1 MAVDEHGAKNW
12 KLIST
17 RLPNR
22 TEVQCLHRWQK
33 VLKPTLVKGPWTS
46 DEDRKVM
53 ELVKKYGAKKWSLIA
68 SNLPGRIGKQCRE
81 RWHNHLNPD
90 ICKEAWKLEEDR
102 AILEAHMTLGN
113 RWAEIAKM
121 LPGRYVTSCSN
132 EKSVITTRL
141 AHTLDYRTDNAIKN
155 HWNSSMKRKIEKYLS
170 KKQGVDE
177 AHIRYT
183 DDGRFDFMG
192 DLDGVLIAVRGKDG
206 VTRIRTGKSGQKT
219 RRPSTNK
226 KPREDSSLHGHQK
239 SRPPHMHPSYHHPG
253 MYMHHPFYPPMPL
266 HSMPHGKQM
275 ESNNKENMKPRSA
288 HMPYHNLPSGKP
300 TANRRAS
307 NLVPSPGKPTVKH
320 EEISPSPFFGMSVT
334 PASKLKTPLK
344 MDSEL
349 SSYLTNNL
357 ASSRKTMFDS
367 PTSSSSSPNI
377 DLQGMTPLTDLRRAF
392 SSTPFNSDEIALFSP
407 NTLRSGDLSKNLF
420 SDDDQNHLETLLK
433 TPNSKTFKQMLFRI
447 GDSNDKPDNNRRN
460 VPISPI
466 SQIALEARNTSPK
479 TSEARNNDKHGDSGM
494 SDRGRGDNFIKVAAE
509 YLAPPLSVSFA
520 DNLNSKGKS
529 QPECST
535 NDSRD
540 VLQEKARG
548 TIFYED
554 SFSPKMTTRQD
565 LKTPVADVTQ
575 VTYDESFSD
584 DSHRDITAPS
594 PFDTS
599 SIIGMTPATGKSKD
613 GSFWHRTLD
622 FSPSD
627 QAFTPFK
634 SPVASGMKLNDLL
647 PESDNF
653 ASSLLK
659 HTPQKLTS
667 PWCKRRKLDM
677 ERSQA
682 E

>member
-1 MAVDEHGAKNW
+1 
-12 KLIST
+12 
-17 RLPNR
+17 
-22 TEVQCLHRWQK
+22 
-33 VLKPTLVKGPWTS
+33 
-46 DEDRKVM
+46 
-53 ELVKKYGAKKWSLIA
+53 
-68 SNLPGRIGKQCRE
+68 
-81 RWHNHLNPD
+81 
-90 ICKEAWKLEEDR
+90 
-102 AILEAHMTLGN
+102 
-113 RWAEIAKM
+113 
-121 LPGRYVTSCSN
+121 
-132 EKSVITTRL
+132 
-141 AHTLDYRTDNAIKN
+141 
-155 HWNSSMKRKIEKYLS
+155 MKRKIEKYLS

-192 DLDGVLIAVRGKDG
+192 DLDGVLTAVRGKDG

-226 KPREDSSLHGHQK
+226 KPREDPSLHGHQK

-253 MYMHHPFYPPMPL
+253 MYMHHPYYPPMQM
-266 HSMPHGKQM
+266 HAMPHGKQI
-275 ESNNKENMKPRSA
+275 ESSNKENMKPRSA
-288 HMPYHNLPSGKP
+288 HVPYRGLPSGQ
-300 TANRRAS
+300 TTTDRRAS
-307 NLVPSPGKPTVKH
+307 NLEPSPNKPAVKK
-320 EEISPSPFFGMSVT
+320 EQVLRSPFFGMSVT
-334 PASKLKTPLK
+334 PASTLKTPLK

-367 PTSSSSSPNI
+367 PTSSSSSAHI
-377 DLQGMTPLTDLRRAF
+377 DMQGMTPLTDLRRAF
-392 SSTPFNSDEIALFSP
+392 SSTPFNGDEIALFSP

-420 SDDDQNHLETLLK
+420 SDDDQNQLESFLK
-433 TPNSKTFKQMLFRI
+433 TPNAKTPKPMVFRI
-447 GDSNDKPDNNRRN
+447 GDSNDKPDNDRRN

-466 SQIALEARNTSPK
+466 SQIALEARNTSPMNRDARNISLQ
-479 TSEARNNDKHGDSGM
+479 TSEALKNNMHDDSGM
-494 SDRGRGDNFIKVAAE
+494 LDMTRGDHVVKVAVE

-520 DNLNSKGKS
+520 DSVNSSKVKS
-529 QPECST
+529 QSGCSS

-554 SFSPKMTTRQD
+554 TFSPKMTVRQD
-565 LKTPVADVTQ
+565 LKTPGADITQ
-575 VTYDESFSD
+575 ETYDESFSD

-599 SIIGMTPATGKSKD
+599 SILGMTPATGKSKD

-634 SPVASGMKLNDLL
+634 SPAASGMKLHDLL
-647 PESDNF
+647 PESANF

-659 HTPQKLTS
+659 HTPQKLSS

-677 ERSQA
+677 EISQA